1 MFSTDHVSNGA
12 YLDNVRLTEIK
23 INEKHLLL
31 WFYRVCGFSIYRDWT
46 VHKPI
51 FKWIVSV
58 SQSTGIIHF
67 DALLVKHWKLIEHV
81 KLKRYYFQ
89 IQKAF
94 PNLRFPWTVIIFFFL
109 RFWYRPKA
117 VRQVF
122 VLKVSKI
129 YFSSP
134 RISNTYCWI
143 YLQSKWQPIW
153 ILNTYYVETIKLHF
167 TLIHF

>member
-51 FKWIVSV
+51 FKWIVIV

-94 PNLRFPWTVIIFFFL
+94 PNLRFPWTVIIFLFWDFDIDLKLSEATKFLSWRCL
-109 RFWYRPKA
+109 RFIS
-117 VRQVF
+117 QVQEF
-122 VLKVSKI
+122 QTHI
-129 YFSSP
+129 
-134 RISNTYCWI
+134 
-143 YLQSKWQPIW
+143 
-153 ILNTYYVETIKLHF
+153 VESICNQNGSLF
-167 TLIHF
+167 EY